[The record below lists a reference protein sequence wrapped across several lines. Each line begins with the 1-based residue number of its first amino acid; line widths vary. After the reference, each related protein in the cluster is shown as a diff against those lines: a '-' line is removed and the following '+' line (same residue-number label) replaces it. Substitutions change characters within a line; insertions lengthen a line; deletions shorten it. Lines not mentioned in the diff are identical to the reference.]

1 MGQLNVG
8 TVNADNVVASV
19 DIDTAS
25 FSSTSTSSIRGFT
38 FPASD
43 GTNGQFLQTN
53 GSGTL
58 AFADIGSGLPAGSVI
73 YVAQNTAPTN
83 FLKANGADVDRT
95 TYADLFAAIG
105 TTFGAGNGSS
115 TFNVPD
121 LRGYFIR
128 SWDDGRGVDDSRAFG
143 NTQGDAVINHL
154 HRIGVSGRDDQ
165 NFTGNGNHVMDSDAG
180 QKGTRRSTKNEGVFA
195 TNNSTRVD
203 ASETRPKN
211 ISLLACIKY

>member
-8 TVNADNVVASV
+8 TVNADNIVASV

-25 FSSTSTSSIRGFT
+25 FTTTSATTMRGLNM
-38 FPASD
+38 PASD
-43 GTNGQFLQTN
+43 GTAGQLIQTDGNGNLSFI
-53 GSGTL
+53 
-58 AFADIGSGLPAGSVI
+58 DVGSGLPSGAII
-73 YVAQNTAPTN
+73 YVAQNTAPTD
-83 FLKANGADVDRT
+83 FLKANGAQVSRT
-95 TYADLFAAIG
+95 TYSDLFAAIG
-105 TTFGAGNGSS
+105 TQFGAGDGSS
-115 TFNVPD
+115 TFNLPD

-128 SWDDGRGVDDSRAFG
+128 SWDDGRGIDDSRAFG
-143 NTQGDAVINHL
+143 DTQGDAVINHL

-180 QKGTRRSTKNEGVFA
+180 QKGTRRTTKNEGVYA

-211 ISLLACIKY
+211 ISLLACIKI